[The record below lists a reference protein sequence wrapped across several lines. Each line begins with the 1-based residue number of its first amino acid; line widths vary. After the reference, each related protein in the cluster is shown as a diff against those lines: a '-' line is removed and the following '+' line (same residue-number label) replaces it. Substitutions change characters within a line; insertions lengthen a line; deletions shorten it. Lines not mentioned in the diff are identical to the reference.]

1 MTYTI
6 TLADGRKIENLTMN
20 GTNFVSQT
28 KIDESIFKNNLSTVK
43 INETTYHNLAFL
55 QQMEWED
62 GTWYFILVEDTA
74 DSEES
79 NEKVKELE
87 AKVTEL
93 SDALTAL
100 LTGKEDEA

>member
-28 KIDESIFKNNLSTVK
+28 KIDETIFKNNLSTVK
-43 INETTYHNLAFL
+43 INEKEYHNLTFL

-62 GTWYFILVEDTA
+62 GTWYFILIEETA

-79 NEKVKELE
+79 NEKIKELE

-100 LTGKEDEA
+100 LTGKEEA